1 MVVLTKEERRRRV
14 LEHNQGMGTR
24 EIAEIMK
31 MSFRDIGSILR
42 DADREKEAE
51 EQQTQQR
58 FLVSRAYNLFS
69 TGKTPVQVAIDLN
82 IRQPEATGLYREYWN
97 LVQLDNLN
105 KIYHDIKHDIWFFVN
120 LYKLSR
126 AAGRV
131 QHVLRLLRI
140 ANTDL
145 ASVEARHQI
154 LKQEVKTMECEKR
167 KSTIIFQDLT
177 DQITSLH
184 KIAEDCQ
191 SSCKKE
197 MAKMD
202 SLYHKKMILE
212 ALVKQFENNNE
223 EYDKIRKTVEE
234 KVISTLLDTKMLPK
248 LAVLSMIESIR
259 NNPDKYSPL
268 IYDNNAS

>member
-1 MVVLTKEERRRRV
+1 
-14 LEHNQGMGTR
+14 MGTR

-191 SSCKKE
+191 SSYKKE

-202 SLYHKKMILE
+202 FVS
-212 ALVKQFENNNE
+212 
-223 EYDKIRKTVEE
+223 
-234 KVISTLLDTKMLPK
+234 
-248 LAVLSMIESIR
+248 
-259 NNPDKYSPL
+259 
-268 IYDNNAS
+268 

>member
-1 MVVLTKEERRRRV
+1 
-14 LEHNQGMGTR
+14 
-24 EIAEIMK
+24 

-167 KSTIIFQDLT
+167 
-177 DQITSLH
+177 SL
-184 KIAEDCQ
+184 
-191 SSCKKE
+191 
-197 MAKMD
+197 
-202 SLYHKKMILE
+202 L
-212 ALVKQFENNNE
+212 
-223 EYDKIRKTVEE
+223 
-234 KVISTLLDTKMLPK
+234 
-248 LAVLSMIESIR
+248 
-259 NNPDKYSPL
+259 
-268 IYDNNAS
+268 